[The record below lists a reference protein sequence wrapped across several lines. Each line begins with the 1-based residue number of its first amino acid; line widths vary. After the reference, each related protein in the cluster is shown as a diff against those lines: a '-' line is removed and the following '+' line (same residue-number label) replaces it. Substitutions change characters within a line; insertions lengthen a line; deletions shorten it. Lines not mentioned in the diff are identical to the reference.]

1 MKQNRISIITLT
13 YNNLKKAT
21 KPFLEYLYSGEADF
35 ELIIVDNGSTDGTVE
50 FLKDFEQSHNNVKVI
65 YNSENLGFAKG
76 CNQGIKLAQG
86 EVIGLLNND
95 ILFSSDWI
103 KYPVEVLE
111 KEQKAGFVSLSSVEA
126 YAYSKRSFDGLTK
139 KEIVELSYF
148 PCVNPFFSC
157 VFTQKRLFYKIG
169 YFDEKFA
176 PAYFE
181 DDDISW
187 RAIFAGYKNFKI
199 DNVYFYHFG
208 SVTGK
213 NLNNLSEI
221 FERNKKYFFT
231 KYANNYFVE
240 CYWRLNSE
248 AVSYKM
254 KILKKRKRNI
264 FYRLGLR
271 KLKFN

>member
-1 MKQNRISIITLT
+1 MKQSRISIITLT

-35 ELIIVDNGSTDGTVE
+35 ELIIVDNGSMDGTVE
-50 FLKDFEQSHNNVKVI
+50 FLKDFEQSHDNVKVI

-76 CNQGIKLAQG
+76 CNQGIKLSQG

-111 KEQKAGFVSLSSVEA
+111 KEQKAGFVSPFNIDA
-126 YAYSKRSFDGLTK
+126 YFYSKRNFDKKIKKGLSA
-139 KEIVELSYF
+139 ISYT
-148 PCVNPFFSC
+148 PCIRPSFSC
-157 VFTQKRLFYKIG
+157 IFANKSLFNNIG
-169 YFDEKFA
+169 MFDEKFT

-221 FERNKKYFFT
+221 FERNKKYFFE
-231 KYANNYFVE
+231 KYADKYFVKCCWWLE
-240 CYWRLNSE
+240 NE
-248 AVSYKM
+248 AFRYK
-254 KILKKRKRNI
+254 KKVRKRRNL
-264 FYRLGLR
+264 FYIWR
-271 KLKFN
+271 